1 MTAVELAREFQAVEL
16 YEVLSPVIRH
26 PLPNATLNALERFF
40 HELIGRDLGERV
52 RAERMYLPVLE
63 PLTEH
68 ESVPV
73 WFPVAF
79 GSEIAVC

>member
-16 YEVLSPVIRH
+16 YEVLSPVIYH
-26 PLPNATLNALERFF
+26 PLPNTTLNALERLF
-40 HELIGRDLGERV
+40 HELIERDLGERV
-52 RAERMYLPVLE
+52 HAERMYLPVLE

-73 WFPVAF
+73 WFPVAY